1 MTLHT
6 LLDDEQKVICGDS
19 LEIMKTFKDKQFDLV
34 LTDPPYGIGAY
45 SKGTMGGG
53 VLAKQSRFEATDW
66 DNAIPPREYFDE
78 MRRVS
83 KHQIIFGGNYFI
95 EYLSNSP
102 CWIVWDKDNGDNY
115 FADCE
120 LAWTSFD
127 TAVRKYR
134 FRWQGM
140 LQENMKD
147 KEHKFHP
154 TQKPIEVMR
163 WCLENYS
170 EDGQTILDPFAGGG
184 STIIAAKQLQREAT
198 GIEINPEYCKIARQR
213 LENQTPPMF

>member
-1 MTLHT
+1 MS
-6 LLDDEQKVICGDS
+6 EQTIICGDS
-19 LEIMKTFKDKQFDLV
+19 LEIMRGFKDKQFDLV

-45 SKGTMGGG
+45 KNGTMGGG
-53 VLAKQSRFEATDW
+53 VMAKQSRFEATTW
-66 DNAIPPREYFDE
+66 DDSIPSREYFDE

-83 KHQIIFGGNYFI
+83 KNQIIFGGNYFI

-102 CWIVWDKDNGDNY
+102 CWVVWDKDNGDNY
-115 FADCE
+115 FADAE

-127 TAVRKYR
+127 TAVRKFR

-140 LQENMKD
+140 LQEDMKN

-163 WCLENYS
+163 FCLENYS

-184 STIIAAKQLQREAT
+184 STILAAKQLQRAAT
-198 GIEINPEYCKIARQR
+198 GIEINPAYAEIARKR
-213 LENQTPPMF
+213 LENQTPPLF